1 MTSEDLLLVLPE
13 LASGGAERVMLSLA
27 REFAGTGRRVHFAVG
42 RGGGALEALVP
53 VGVELHCLG
62 QQTTG
67 IRLAFDMVSGV
78 VKLLDRKRPAAVL
91 STLTGANYAVA
102 LAFKF
107 AKHRSRL
114 VLREASSL
122 ANRPGPLHAGLRRW
136 LYPQADAVVVPAA
149 ALVHEWNAAVPSVS
163 DRIAVIPNPVD
174 AALIHK
180 AAKTPAGVP
189 ATAGS
194 RVIAVGRLTAAKDYP
209 TLIHAFKI
217 VLDQRPGTQLAI
229 LGDGP
234 LRDTLSAL
242 VQDFDLAASVLMPG
256 HVENVPAW
264 LATADLFV
272 LSSRWEGSPNALIEA
287 LVIGLPVVAARG
299 KGGAA
304 ELLANGK
311 YGRLVPSGAPEA
323 LARVMLESLD
333 DPIHYNSED
342 VLGDRS
348 PQRVAQ
354 RYLQL
359 MIPESV

>member
-1 MTSEDLLLVLPE
+1 
-13 LASGGAERVMLSLA
+13 MLSLA
-27 REFAGTGRRVHFAVG
+27 GEFAATGRRVHFAVG
-42 RGGGALEALVP
+42 RSGGALEAFMP
-53 VGVELHCLG
+53 TGVDLHCLG
-62 QQTTG
+62 HQTTG
-67 IRLAFDMVSGV
+67 IRLAFDMVRGV
-78 VKLLDRKRPAAVL
+78 AKLLDRQRPVAVL
-91 STLTGANYAVA
+91 STLTGANYAAA

-122 ANRPGPLHAGLRRW
+122 ANRPGPLHAVLRRW
-136 LYPQADAVVVPAA
+136 LYPQAVAVILPTA
-149 ALVHEWNAAVPSVS
+149 ALIQEWHAAVPSVS

-174 AALIHK
+174 AAMIHK

-189 ATAGS
+189 ATAGA
-194 RVIAVGRLTAAKDYP
+194 RIIAVGRLTVAKDYR
-209 TLIHAFKI
+209 TLIQAFKI
-217 VLDQRPGTQLAI
+217 VLRQKPGTQLAI

-234 LRDTLSAL
+234 LRNALSAL
-242 VQDFDLAASVLMPG
+242 VLDLDLASNVLIPG
-256 HVENVPAW
+256 YVENVPAW

-287 LVIGLPVVAARG
+287 LVIGLPVVATRG

-311 YGRLVPSGAPEA
+311 HGRLAPAGAPEA
-323 LARVMLESLD
+323 LARAMLESLD
-333 DPIHYNSED
+333 DPIRYNSED

-348 PQRVAQ
+348 PQRIAQ
-354 RYLQL
+354 QYLQF